1 MLQSVNNYLQTNVK
15 LSRNSLTTPTH
26 PPPNSHPTP
35 TQLPLWRFQKI
46 FVPLPTMKKTHF
58 IGRNSSLHVP
68 SSIVSLIF
76 QSFTMGQVTSLY
88 GKTMGKIGSIV
99 FSTSGGKTIA
109 REYNPHV
116 ANPNTMAQ
124 VNQRA
129 RMKLMSQLSAS
140 LAPVIAIRKEGLT
153 SARNKFVQKNF
164 GASYASE
171 GVAQISYEN
180 VQLTSGNAGLP
191 QAKWVGEADSGT
203 PTIFP
208 FFTDEPSTNISRV
221 IWCLFRKTDEGKLEY
236 VSSQIVSRR
245 NAPVTGRYFQGQFA
259 GVAWNDDTNKLGAN
273 YVIYAYGMSDT
284 SERATAQYGNLNVQ
298 NATDIARLVATRTIS
313 FSDYQFTQTRGTSAN
328 SGEEQSTD
336 VPVGSARVFVTAL
349 GEGGTVSGGGVFEV
363 GTQVTVTATP
373 AAQYAFRAWVKNGT
387 SQVVS
392 TSATYTFTLNEQTD
406 LIAQFDFVGNETL

>member
-1 MLQSVNNYLQTNVK
+1 M
-15 LSRNSLTTPTH
+15 
-26 PPPNSHPTP
+26 
-35 TQLPLWRFQKI
+35 QK
-46 FVPLPTMKKTHF
+46 VDF
-58 IGRNSSLHVP
+58 IAQGITLHVP
-68 SSIVSLIF
+68 FSIVSLIF
-76 QSFTMGQVTSLY
+76 NHFTMGKVTSLY

-99 FSTSGGKTIA
+99 FSTSGGQTIA

-124 VNQRA
+124 INQRA

-140 LAPVIAIRKEGLT
+140 LSPVIAMRKEGLT

-180 VQLTSGNAGLP
+180 VQLTSGNSALP
-191 QAKWVGEADSGT
+191 QIKWVAQRDSDT
-203 PTIFP
+203 PSLDA
-208 FFTDEPSTNISRV
+208 FFSDEPSASISRV
-221 IWCLFRKTDEGKLEY
+221 VWCLFKKTDEGKLELITSIITS
-236 VSSQIVSRR
+236 VRGASGGSS
-245 NAPVTGRYFQGQFA
+245 YFKASFTN
-259 GVAWNDDTNKLGAN
+259 VPLNDDTGYLEYD

-284 SERATAQYGNLNVQ
+284 SERATARYGNLNVQ
-298 NATDIARLVATRTIS
+298 SATDIARLIATRTIS
-313 FSDYQFTQTRGTSAN
+313 FEDYQFTQTRGTSAN
-328 SGEEQSTD
+328 RGDGESTD
-336 VPVGSARVFVTAL
+336 VPAGSARVYVTAL
-349 GEGGTVSGGGVFEV
+349 GEGGSVSGGGVFQI

-373 AAQYAFRAWVKNGT
+373 AAQYAFRAWVKNGS